1 SVVGGA
7 VSRVAGDFDHA
18 MAAVRAVTGATGEE
32 FARLESLAKEMGD
45 TTMFSA
51 TEAAQAME
59 FLGMAGWDT
68 TQIMAGLPDVLT
80 LAASGGLGLAEAA
93 DIASNSMAGMSMEA
107 SEVGRAA
114 DALAKAAASANVD
127 VRMLG
132 ETASY
137 AAGTASAAGWSIEDL
152 ATAVGLFG
160 NVGIQG
166 STAGTALN
174 HILGQLQNESS
185 NAAKMFRELGIE
197 I

>member
-1 SVVGGA
+1 
-7 VSRVAGDFDHA
+7 
-18 MAAVRAVTGATGEE
+18 
-32 FARLESLAKEMGD
+32 
-45 TTMFSA
+45 
-51 TEAAQAME
+51 
-59 FLGMAGWDT
+59 
-68 TQIMAGLPDVLT
+68 
-80 LAASGGLGLAEAA
+80 
-93 DIASNSMAGMSMEA
+93 MAGMSMEA

-137 AAGTASAAGWSIEDL
+137 AAGLASAAGWSIEDL
-152 ATAVGLFG
+152 ATAIGLFG

-197 I
+197 IRDSSGARSEERRVGKECRSRR